1 MGGCIGIPRDRNDI
15 SDDSLGSISRP
26 HTGSFI

>member
-15 SDDSLGSISRP
+15 SDDSIGSVSRP
-26 HTGSFI
+26 HTGTF